1 MQNVSVEEFIQILAD
16 KKGRV
21 ETEMGKAL
29 AQSCALIQREAM
41 ESMRDT
47 AIDFSKTYYTYNKTK
62 AHHPSQ
68 AFNPPAV
75 DTGTLR
81 RSITYT
87 VSETKGEV
95 GSTLKNPPYGAYL
108 EYGTTR
114 NGKDTILPRPWLKP
128 ATDKN
133 RGEIQRLL
141 INAMIKGVSK

>member
-1 MQNVSVEEFIQILAD
+1 MQKVSVEEFIQILAD

-21 ETEMGKAL
+21 ETEMEKAL

-47 AIDFSKTYYTYNKTK
+47 AIDFSRAYYTHNKK
-62 AHHPSQ
+62 IAHHPSQ

-81 RSITYT
+81 RSITYN
-87 VSETKGEV
+87 VDGLKGEV
-95 GSTLKNPPYGAYL
+95 GSTLKDVPYGAYL
-108 EYGTTR
+108 EYVTSR
-114 NGKDTILPRPWLKP
+114 MKPRPWLKP

-133 RGEIQRLL
+133 RAEIQKLL
-141 INAMIKGVSK
+141 TNAMIKGVSK

>member
-21 ETEMGKAL
+21 ETEMEKAL

-47 AIDFSKTYYTYNKTK
+47 AIDFSKSYYMHNKQI
-62 AHHPSQ
+62 AHHPSL

-87 VSETKGEV
+87 VDGTKGEV

-108 EYGTTR
+108 EYGTSR
-114 NGKDTILPRPWLKP
+114 MKPRPWLKP

-133 RGEIQRLL
+133 RGEIQKLL
-141 INAMIKGVSK
+141 VNAMIKGVSK

>member
-1 MQNVSVEEFIQILAD
+1 MKNVSVEEFIQILAD

-21 ETEMGKAL
+21 QTEMGKAL
-29 AQSCALIQREAM
+29 AKSCALIQREAM

-81 RSITYT
+81 RSITYN
-87 VSETKGEV
+87 VSGTKGEV

-108 EYGTTR
+108 EYGTSR
-114 NGKDTILPRPWLKP
+114 MKPRTWLKP

-133 RGEIQRLL
+133 RGEIQKLL
-141 INAMIKGVSK
+141 VNAMIKGVSK

>member
-1 MQNVSVEEFIQILAD
+1 MQKVSVEEFIQILAD

-21 ETEMGKAL
+21 ETEMEKAL

-47 AIDFSKTYYTYNKTK
+47 AIDFSKAYYTHNKQI

-81 RSITYT
+81 RSITYNIKGL
-87 VSETKGEV
+87 KGEV
-95 GSTLKNPPYGAYL
+95 GSTLKDVPYGAYL
-108 EYGTTR
+108 EYGTSR
-114 NGKDTILPRPWLKP
+114 MKPRTWLKP
-128 ATDKN
+128 AMEKKLP
-133 RGEIQRLL
+133 EIQNLL
-141 INAMIKGVSK
+141 TKAMIEGASK

>member
-1 MQNVSVEEFIQILAD
+1 MQKVSVEEFIQILAD

-62 AHHPSQ
+62 AHRPSLPD
-68 AFNPPAV
+68 NPPAV

-81 RSITYT
+81 RSITYN
-87 VSETKGEV
+87 VNGLKGEV

-108 EYGTTR
+108 EYGTSR
-114 NGKDTILPRPWLKP
+114 MKPRTWLKP

-133 RGEIQRLL
+133 RGEIQKLL
-141 INAMIKGVSK
+141 VNAMIKGVSK

>member
-1 MQNVSVEEFIQILAD
+1 MQKISVEEFIQILAD

-21 ETEMGKAL
+21 QTEMGKAL

-62 AHHPSQ
+62 AHHPSLPD
-68 AFNPPAV
+68 NPPAV

-81 RSITYT
+81 RSITYN
-87 VSETKGEV
+87 VSGTKGEV
-95 GSTLKNPPYGAYL
+95 GSTLKNPPYSAYL
-108 EYGTTR
+108 EYGTSR
-114 NGKDTILPRPWLKP
+114 MKPRPWLKP

-133 RGEIQRLL
+133 RGEIQKLL
-141 INAMIKGVSK
+141 VNAMIKGVSK